1 MTLRPFRIMRGGI
14 SLKDARALVKF
25 IRYWRPLTVESD
37 DALGFRHPWQLTGR
51 WDPEQKRWEIQ
62 MFRDTYV
69 ANREI
74 LAPAMRVDE
83 VPEETLLRL
92 EAENL
97 DRSDRVRPWVS
108 EEPWIPL
115 PAMRK
120 VGTDSVA
127 TSATASEPVP
137 SYFAERGVVAGDELV
152 VGAQSVSVR
161 SGGSVVERE
170 NQRLLRA
177 VDIVLNQPRATAGL
191 QAGANGQIT
200 VDIRPAGDSTPF
212 LTISG
217 ARFEPQAEAL
227 SAAEEIAGAVAD
239 DGLDRRHVGTF
250 WLLSPPGTSR
260 DSEPDETWQPFVQHF
275 EFWSLDH
282 DINRDLNVF
291 EPVVLE
297 LAAPLAGGVAQGVID
312 TFLDNIE
319 QEDAAASAFLSSAK
333 VEGGFWTV

>member
-37 DALGFRHPWQLTGR
+37 DALGFRHPWQISAR
-51 WDPEQKRWEIQ
+51 WDPSQERWEMQI
-62 MFRDTYV
+62 FRDTYV

-74 LAPAMRVDE
+74 LAPSMRVDE
-83 VPEETLLRL
+83 VPEETLRRL
-92 EAENL
+92 GAEKQE
-97 DRSDRVRPWVS
+97 RSDLVRPWIS
-108 EEPWIPL
+108 EEPWIPV
-115 PAMRK
+115 PEMRR
-120 VGTDSVA
+120 VGTDAVATTA
-127 TSATASEPVP
+127 TSAEPIP
-137 SYFAERGVVAGDELV
+137 EYFAERGVVSADELV
-152 VGAQSVSVR
+152 IGVQSLSVR
-161 SGGSVVERE
+161 PGGSPGDRE
-170 NQRLLRA
+170 KQRLLRA
-177 VDIVLNQPRATAGL
+177 VDVILNQPRPTAGL
-191 QAGANGQIT
+191 QAGSDGRIT
-200 VDIRPAGDSTPF
+200 VDIRPAGDSSPF
-212 LTISG
+212 LTITG
-217 ARFEPQAEAL
+217 ARFEPKSEAS

-239 DGLDRRHVGTF
+239 DGIDRRHVGTL

-260 DSEPDETWQPFVQHF
+260 DSEPDETWQPFGQHF
-275 EFWSLDH
+275 EFWNLDH